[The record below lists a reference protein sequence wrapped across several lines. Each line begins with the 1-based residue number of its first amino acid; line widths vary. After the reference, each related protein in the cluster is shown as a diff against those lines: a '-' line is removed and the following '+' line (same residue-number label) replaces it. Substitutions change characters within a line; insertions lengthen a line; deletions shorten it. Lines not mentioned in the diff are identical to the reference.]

1 MAYVRDRMRV
11 VSKDRARERSES
23 CRRMLERGTGA
34 LAGQF
39 GNALDWMRAAAVYA
53 LRRGYPDTVAA
64 SAAHARRAEILA
76 EAAALIQE
84 HADRIDREVPQS
96 FRRKTRRPE
105 FRAAY
110 SHAETTAE
118 RLDAARGW
126 FMFIVRQAERLGGDA
141 AVRAGRIEGECAV
154 RLIEWAKEMDADDY
168 GQ

>member
-1 MAYVRDRMRV
+1 MPYVRDRMRV
-11 VSKDRARERSES
+11 VTKDRARERSEFY
-23 CRRMLERGTGA
+23 RQMLEGDPAA

-39 GNALDWMRAAAVYA
+39 GTALDWMRAAAVYA

-76 EAAALIQE
+76 AAAALIQE
-84 HADRIDREVPQS
+84 HAGRIDREVPSS

-105 FRAAY
+105 FREAY
-110 SHAETTAE
+110 SRAETTAE
-118 RLDAARGW
+118 RLDAARAW
-126 FMFIVRQAERLGGDA
+126 FMFIARQAERLGGKA
-141 AVRAGRIEGECAV
+141 AEHAERIEGECAS